1 MYHLLCGVG
10 RIKAIQLDY
19 SEAHRHL
26 LQAMRKAP
34 QHTAVGF
41 KQTVIFLRFCS
52 KQYNCLSVYCFM
64 NNCNI
69 DIFIMVPFAVTDIC
83 GITA

>member
-1 MYHLLCGVG
+1 MQRGIMVTMFNQWHALG

-41 KQTVIFLRFCS
+41 KQTVLLCIS
-52 KQYNCLSVYCFM
+52 TVN
-64 NNCNI
+64 
-69 DIFIMVPFAVTDIC
+69 
-83 GITA
+83 

>member
-1 MYHLLCGVG
+1 MQKFSLLVIFGLLIG

-41 KQTVIFLRFCS
+41 KQTVCFLKTKFQLYYQC
-52 KQYNCLSVYCFM
+52 
-64 NNCNI
+64 
-69 DIFIMVPFAVTDIC
+69 
-83 GITA
+83 

>member
-1 MYHLLCGVG
+1 VYICDSG

-41 KQTVIFLRFCS
+41 KQTVVFCIS
-52 KQYNCLSVYCFM
+52 AIN
-64 NNCNI
+64 
-69 DIFIMVPFAVTDIC
+69 
-83 GITA
+83 